1 MPICTRALKPGTGFP
16 GQHPENRKQPGIT
29 LVLWF
34 SVLSPSYR
42 DLLKDISPRICSS
55 VTSLSNY
62 KMGKKKNEP
71 KFCNF
76 SAPPAAQPHSLLPA
90 PACRSLGEAA
100 RPRSGPV
107 SDASGGSDPE
117 MSTLLPAAPDG
128 NQVSCLMETLSDVLF
143 TLSRDSKAPR
153 PYSRSHVHLKKTLW
167 NIIIWCRD

>member
-62 KMGKKKNEP
+62 KMGKKKNETY
-71 KFCNF
+71 FR
-76 SAPPAAQPHSLLPA
+76 H
-90 PACRSLGEAA
+90 
-100 RPRSGPV
+100 GPTTFFFFLELTFFFNWSIV
-107 SDASGGSDPE
+107 D
-117 MSTLLPAAPDG
+117 
-128 NQVSCLMETLSDVLF
+128 
-143 TLSRDSKAPR
+143 
-153 PYSRSHVHLKKTLW
+153 LK
-167 NIIIWCRD
+167 